1 MAKKT
6 YKLTVRATEKEYET
20 IKLKAE
26 LLGVSM
32 SRLMIDKAKNCYV
45 DGFVEA
51 RDKKEERENKL
62 KQLDGQIC
70 IE

>member
-1 MAKKT
+1 MKKGK
-6 YKLTVRATEKEYET
+6 KLTVRATEKEYEI

-51 RDKKEERENKL
+51 RDKKEEKENKL
-62 KQLDGQIC
+62 KQLDGQIEL
-70 IE
+70 I

>member
-51 RDKKEERENKL
+51 RDKKEEKENKI
-62 KQLDGQIC
+62 KQLDGQIEL
-70 IE
+70 I

>member
-1 MAKKT
+1 MKKDK
-6 YKLTVRATEKEYET
+6 KLTVRATEKEYET

-51 RDKKEERENKL
+51 RDKKEEKENKL
-62 KQLDGQIC
+62 RQLNGQIEL
-70 IE
+70 I

>member
-1 MAKKT
+1 MKKGK
-6 YKLTVRATEKEYET
+6 KLTVRATEKEYET

-32 SRLMIDKAKNCYV
+32 SRLMIDKAKDCYV

-51 RDKKEERENKL
+51 RDKKEEENKL
-62 KQLDGQIC
+62 KQLDGQIEL
-70 IE
+70 I

>member
-1 MAKKT
+1 MKKGK
-6 YKLTVRATEKEYET
+6 KLTVRATEKEYEI

-51 RDKKEERENKL
+51 RDKKEEKENKP
-62 KQLDGQIC
+62 KQLDGQI
-70 IE
+70 

>member
-1 MAKKT
+1 MKKGK
-6 YKLTVRATEKEYET
+6 KLTVRATEKEYEI

-51 RDKKEERENKL
+51 RDKKEEKENKL
-62 KQLDGQIC
+62 KQLDEQIEL
-70 IE
+70 I